1 MKQYLVSIFW
11 ILLLGA
17 AIYLGYGQ
25 VAQINAAVSEE
36 VFPMVMKSAFYA
48 FLAGASLTA
57 LIFDAMTSGTAESL
71 NMYKRELEKESID
84 KTENSSRVKVLESK
98 IEVLEKA
105 LDEALKK

>member
-1 MKQYLVSIFW
+1 MKQYLVPIFW
-11 ILLLGA
+11 ILLLGG
-17 AIYLGYGQ
+17 AIYLEYGLFIQ
-25 VAQINAAVSEE
+25 LSKAVSADLL
-36 VFPMVMKSAFYA
+36 PMIMKAILYA
-48 FLAGASLTA
+48 LFAGASVTA